1 MLFLIRKIVSFKK
14 KYMKI
19 DLIDLVREIENGF
32 QNRGCAFFVQVLS
45 QREVKEELLLN
56 GSFDMLTNEKTDDT
70 IFSVEIN
77 ESRFLNDNSYDKTW
91 VKVYLGDII
100 SYVCVDTVGDNLS
113 ILAIEVSRFY
123 RNYGFG
129 KTLVR
134 SIEKFANRS
143 GFNCIEVSPFDE
155 NSRKFWE
162 YLGYEESE
170 RSTKMYKKI

>member
-1 MLFLIRKIVSFKK
+1 
-14 KYMKI
+14 MKI
-19 DLIDLVREIENGF
+19 DLIDLVNEIESGF

-45 QREVKEELLLN
+45 QKEVKEELLSN

-70 IFSVEIN
+70 MFSVEIS
-77 ESRFLNDNSYDKTW
+77 ESRFLNDESYDKTW

-100 SYVCVDTVGDNLS
+100 SFVCVDTVGDNLS

-129 KTLVR
+129 KILVK
-134 SIEKFANRS
+134 SIENFANKS
-143 GFNCIEVSPFDE
+143 GFNCVEVSPFDE
-155 NSRKFWE
+155 SSRKFWE
-162 YLGYEESE
+162 CLGYEESE

>member
-1 MLFLIRKIVSFKK
+1 
-14 KYMKI
+14 MKI
-19 DLIDLVREIENGF
+19 DLIELVHEIESGF

-45 QREVKEELLLN
+45 QKQVKEELLLN

-70 IFSVEIN
+70 MFSVEIN
-77 ESRFLNDNSYDKTW
+77 ESRFLNDESYDKTW
-91 VKVYLGDII
+91 VKVYLGDIV
-100 SYVCVDTVGDNLS
+100 SFVCVDTVGDNLS

-129 KTLVR
+129 KTLVK

-143 GFNCIEVSPFDE
+143 GFNCVEVSPFDE
-155 NSRKFWE
+155 SSRKFWE